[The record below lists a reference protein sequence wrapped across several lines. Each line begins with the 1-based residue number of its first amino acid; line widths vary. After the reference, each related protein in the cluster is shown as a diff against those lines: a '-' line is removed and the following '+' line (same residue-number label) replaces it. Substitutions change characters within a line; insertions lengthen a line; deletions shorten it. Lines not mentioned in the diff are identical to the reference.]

1 MPNVISVRM
10 MNVRH
15 LLLQC
20 PSLHEERYT
29 MFNDISHFED
39 RTGFILPEAVDD
51 TLPVLLGKRAD
62 YKLQSKWNF
71 VEHIFN
77 VYMKNM
83 TIKDGLL

>member
-1 MPNVISVRM
+1 
-10 MNVRH
+10 
-15 LLLQC
+15 
-20 PSLHEERYT
+20 
-29 MFNDISHFED
+29 MFNDISHFKD

-51 TLPVLLGKRAD
+51 ILPVLLGKRAD

-83 TIKDGLL
+83 TIKDGLLYTYKVFSPSVTLNHIKFE